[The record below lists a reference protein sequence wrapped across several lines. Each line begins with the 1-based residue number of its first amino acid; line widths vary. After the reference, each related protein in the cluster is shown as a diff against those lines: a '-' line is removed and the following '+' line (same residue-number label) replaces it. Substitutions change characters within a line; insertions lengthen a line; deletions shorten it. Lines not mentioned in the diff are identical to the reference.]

1 MLDFQDILC
10 LLIVFLVFRFFYP
23 FFTSH
28 GLYTAPPMDLQGYI
42 FSVINLIY
50 RGCIRCIAMKGFA

>member
-1 MLDFQDILC
+1 MLDFQDIVC
-10 LLIVFLVFRFFYP
+10 LLIASSLPFSLP
-23 FFTSH
+23 FFLLPTVRT
-28 GLYTAPPMDLQGYI
+28 LAPPMDLQEYI

>member
-10 LLIVFLVFRFFYP
+10 LLIAFLVLHFFYP

-28 GLYTAPPMDLQGYI
+28 GLHTSPPMDLQEYI
-42 FSVINLIY
+42 LSVINLIY
-50 RGCIRCIAMKGFA
+50 RGCIRCVAMKDFA